1 MNETS
6 ALQQRL
12 APDIKSLGRRM
23 MKTLF
28 HERALLIAGISIGA
42 LSASTALAQ
51 STPAAG
57 LDEIIV
63 TAQKREQNLQDVPAA
78 VSAFSADQLLARGV
92 TQTSDL
98 MGTLPNLQVTSA
110 YSSTQPNFSLRG
122 ISVANEFSASTASP
136 VGVYVD
142 EVYQSFRASHGQQL
156 YDLERVEVLRGPQG
170 TLYGRNTTGG
180 AINFI
185 TRKPDLDGANGYL
198 TVGYGNYNTLT
209 TQAGFEATLIPDK
222 LGIRFAG
229 TRAKGEGYTFN
240 PVDKLD
246 YGTTS
251 SIAGRVSLRWKPSDG
266 IDINLKGYIAENDPR
281 QDLPY
286 GIGYLTGRTNAA
298 GYSRFVA
305 RPELGGRLLKQNEIQ
320 ADTAGE
326 YFTASRGLSLTIQA
340 ELSDAVTIT
349 SITGY
354 DYGKYRLSPF
364 DCDGSPVNICAIRYN
379 SQSKNFNQ
387 DFRLNYTSD
396 RLKLIGGLYYG
407 VDTIDTQNQPDFFG
421 FLRPLL
427 LGAGVPG
434 GFNNIPIAVGNS
446 LKTIPAFLVNPA
458 LTPTSPGYC
467 APIVINPAGYYDAR
481 SLIAF
486 QTDVA
491 TTNSAG
497 GTASQ
502 AACAAAGAPPFG
514 PILADQRFT
523 LSRPSTAVYGEA
535 AWKATEALTVTLGL
549 RYTWDKVRYTD
560 AITTL
565 RDLSGNGIVAGLV
578 PFSFPYN
585 AALPP
590 VNQRRSTGEL
600 TGRIVVDYKFTDKIL
615 GYASYSR
622 GYRAGTFNG
631 LAYQDISQVYFL
643 DPEKVNAYEVGLKS
657 RFLDNKVQL
666 NLAGF
671 YYDYKNQQIA
681 QIIGATSFLR
691 SAKGRVYG
699 GEAELAVQIADPLR
713 FDASFGYLNTKY
725 SGNTINAA
733 DPRSLTLNINGNPF
747 PNAPEVTFSA
757 GFDFTAVDTG
767 KHKLTLRGDTQYM
780 GKYYFD
786 PFKDYG
792 QSPCD
797 KPRTGTLVLQATPEI
812 ACGNPAYWLFNARAT
827 YTYDERF
834 SVSVWGKNLT
844 NKFYYVYGL
853 NLNAFY
859 QDYLTRGTPRTWG
872 VEATARF

>member
-1 MNETS
+1 MTRSYRN
-6 ALQQRL
+6 RL
-12 APDIKSLGRRM
+12 LTM
-23 MKTLF
+23 
-28 HERALLIAGISIGA
+28 AG
-42 LSASTALAQ
+42 LSAIALAA
-51 STPAAG
+51 TPAAAQSADADNG

-110 YSSTQPNFSLRG
+110 YGSTQPNFSLRG

-209 TQAGFEATLIPDK
+209 TQGAVEATLIPEK

-229 TRAKGEGYTFN
+229 TRAKGDGYTFN

-246 YGTTS
+246 YGSTS
-251 SIAGRVSLRWKPSDG
+251 SVAGRVSLRWKPTDT
-266 IDINLKGYIAENDPR
+266 IDVNVKGYIAENDPR

-286 GIGYLTGRTNAA
+286 GIGYLTGRSNAA
-298 GYSRFVA
+298 GYSRFA
-305 RPELGGRLLKQNEIQ
+305 PKAGGKILAQNEIE
-320 ADTAGE
+320 ADTAGR
-326 YFTASRGLSLTIQA
+326 YFTASRGVSLTIEA
-340 ELSDAVTIT
+340 ELSNVLTIT

-354 DYGKYRLSPF
+354 DYGKYSLAPF
-364 DCDGSPVNICAIRYN
+364 DCDGSPIDICAIRYN

-396 RLKLIGGLYYG
+396 RVKVIGGLYYG

-446 LKTIPAFLVNPA
+446 LRTIPAFFVNPA

-467 APIVINPAGYYDAR
+467 APIVINPGGYYDAR

-486 QTDVA
+486 QADVA
-491 TTNSAG
+491 ATNSAG

-523 LSRPSTAVYGEA
+523 LSRPSTAVYGEVA
-535 AWKATEALTVTLGL
+535 LKATDALTVTVGL

-560 AITTL
+560 AVTTL
-565 RDLSGNGIVAGLV
+565 RDLSGTGIAAGLV
-578 PFSFPYN
+578 PYSFPYN

-590 VNQRRSTGEL
+590 VNQRRATGEFS
-600 TGRIVVDYKFTDKIL
+600 GRVVVDYKFADAVL

-631 LAYQDISQVYFL
+631 LAYQDTSQVYFL
-643 DPEKVNAYEVGLKS
+643 DPEKVNAYEVGLKT

-691 SAKGRVYG
+691 SAKGSVYG
-699 GEAELAVQIADPLR
+699 MEAELAAQVAEPLR
-713 FDASFGYLNTKY
+713 FDASFGYLKTEY
-725 SGNTINAA
+725 SGNAINAA

-747 PNAPEVTFSA
+747 PNAPKVTFSA
-757 GFDFTAVDTG
+757 GFDFTAIDTD

-797 KPRTGTLVLQATPEI
+797 KPRTGSLVLQATPEI
-812 ACGNPAYWLFNARAT
+812 ACGNPAYWLVNARAT
-827 YTYDERF
+827 YTYDERLSF
-834 SVSVWGKNLT
+834 SVWGKNLT

>member
-1 MNETS
+1 MTYCYHTRLLASHSRLQMMAGAS
-6 ALQQRL
+6 AI
-12 APDIKSLGRRM
+12 AM
-23 MKTLF
+23 M
-28 HERALLIAGISIGA
+28 
-42 LSASTALAQ
+42 ASPAFGQ
-51 STPAAG
+51 TPAIAPTEGATGPNGG
-57 LDEIIV
+57 LEEIIV
-63 TAQKREQNLQDVPAA
+63 TAQKRSQNLQDVPAA
-78 VSAFSADQLLARGV
+78 ISAFSADQLLQRGI

-110 YSSTQPNFSLRG
+110 YGTTQPNFSLRG

-185 TRKPDLDGANGYL
+185 TRKPDLKGSNGFL

-209 TQAGFEATLIPDK
+209 TQAAVEGTLIPGK
-222 LGIRFAG
+222 LGIRISG
-229 TRAKGEGYTFN
+229 TRAKGSGYTFN
-240 PVDKLD
+240 PVDNLD
-246 YGTTS
+246 YGSTS
-251 SIAGRVSLRWKPSDG
+251 SVAGRASLRWKPSNE
-266 IDINLKGYIAENDPR
+266 IDINLKGYIAKNDPR

-286 GIGYLTGRTNAA
+286 GIGYLANRTNAV

-305 RPELGGRLLKQNEIQ
+305 RPELGGRVLRQNEIQ
-320 ADTAGE
+320 GDTAGQ
-326 YFTASRGLSLTIQA
+326 YFTASRGLSLSMQA
-340 ELSDAVTIT
+340 KLNDAITVT

-354 DYGKYRLSPF
+354 DYGEYRLSPF
-364 DCDGSPVNICAIRYN
+364 DCDGSPVDLCAIRYN

-396 RLKLIGGLYYG
+396 RLKFIGGLYYG

-434 GFNNIPIAVGNS
+434 NFNNIPIAVGNS

-458 LTPTSPGYC
+458 LTPASPGYC
-467 APIVINPAGYYDAR
+467 APIVINPAGFYDAR

-491 TTNSAG
+491 ATNTAG

-514 PILADQRFT
+514 SVLADQRFT
-523 LSRPSTAVYGEA
+523 ISRPSTAVYGEA
-535 AWKATEALTVTLGL
+535 ALKATDALTITLGL
-549 RYTWDKVRYTD
+549 RYTWDKVRYSNAT
-560 AITTL
+560 ATL
-565 RDLSGNGIVAGLV
+565 RDLSGTGIIAGLV
-578 PFSFPYN
+578 PYSFPYN
-585 AALPP
+585 PALAP
-590 VNQRRSTGEL
+590 VNQRRSTAEL
-600 TGRIVVDYKFTDKIL
+600 TGRIVADYKFGDDIL

-643 DPEKVNAYEVGLKS
+643 DPENVNAYEVGLKT
-657 RFLDNKVQL
+657 RFADNKIQL

-671 YYDYKNQQIA
+671 YYDYRNQQIA
-681 QIIGATSFLR
+681 QIIGVTSFLR
-691 SAKGRVYG
+691 SAQGSVYG
-699 GEAELAVQIADPLR
+699 MEAELAAQIAKSLR
-713 FDASFGYLNTKY
+713 FDASFGYLKTKY
-725 SGNTINAA
+725 SGNTTNAA
-733 DPRSLTLNINGNPF
+733 DPSSLTRNINGNPF
-747 PNAPEVTFSA
+747 PNAPDVTFST
-757 GFDFTAVDTG
+757 GFDFTAIDTG
-767 KHKLTLRGDTQYM
+767 THKLTLRGDTQYM

-786 PFKDYG
+786 PFKNYN

-797 KPRTGTLVLQATPEI
+797 KPQAGTLVLQSTPEI

-827 YTYDERF
+827 YTYNERL
-834 SVSVWGKNLT
+834 SVSVWGKNLA

-859 QDYLTRGTPRTWG
+859 QDYLTRGSPRTWG
-872 VEATARF
+872 IEATARF